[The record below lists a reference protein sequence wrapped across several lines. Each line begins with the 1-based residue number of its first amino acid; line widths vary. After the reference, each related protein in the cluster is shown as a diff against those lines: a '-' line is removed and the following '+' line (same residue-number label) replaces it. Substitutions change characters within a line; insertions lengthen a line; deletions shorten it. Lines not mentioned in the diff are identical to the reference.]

1 MKTVFFLYIKKKS
14 NAGLL
19 MINLVVKYNMR
30 RHRNKT
36 KAKNTKEASSLS
48 VTADLEICVK

>member
-1 MKTVFFLYIKKKS
+1 MKKKS

-19 MINLVVKYNMR
+19 MINLLVKYNMR
-30 RHRNKT
+30 RHGNKT

-48 VTADLEICVK
+48 VTADLEIFVSSN